1 MTICFYC
8 GVDWTKGAG
17 DDGHCE
23 NIRCI
28 EMQSTDESIV
38 KAMNIIG
45 FVIDEDLDQ
54 FHLTEAWN
62 ILNRLVGR
70 WKDEL

>member
-1 MTICFYC
+1 
-8 GVDWTKGAG
+8 
-17 DDGHCE
+17 
-23 NIRCI
+23 
-28 EMQSTDESIV
+28 MQSTDESIV

-70 WKDEL
+70 WKD